1 MEFRWNRI
9 CVWVFA
15 LWPSVVAADGVIL
28 NGISSRSLGR
38 GGTNIAHRDNGA
50 ILFDNPAAMTRI
62 DGDGLFDVGGNL
74 LISDFRYADPD
85 NPRSRSTELTP
96 LPQIAAIRRTRDG
109 IWAFGLGVFTP
120 AGFTTSHTLQRSAPH
135 PLAGEHQSESF
146 GALVKI
152 LPGIAWQPTDRLSVG
167 GTLGVGISRA
177 ELEGPYFL
185 QGPSLPGTPTVMDL
199 RGTGAALIYSV
210 GLQYELTDRTTLGLT
225 YQSESR
231 FILDGRADVEVP
243 GLGQTRYD
251 ADVRIVWPRSLGGGV
266 RHQVTSRQTFSADVI
281 WYNWSSAFDE
291 FEITLTDS
299 SNMFFPDVDERFPLN
314 WRDTVSVRLGYEW
327 DLYDA
332 GIFRLG
338 YVYHRNPIPRT
349 TLTPF
354 IPATMEHGVS
364 TGYGFRIHDW
374 DVDFSY
380 MFVFGREQRV
390 GTSGL
395 VGGDFDNSRNRGGAH
410 AISVSLIRSF

>member
-1 MEFRWNRI
+1 MGSRLKRI
-9 CVWVFA
+9 WILVFA
-15 LWPSVVAADGVIL
+15 CCPSVVLADGVIL
-28 NGISSRSLGR
+28 NGLSARSLGR

-62 DGDGLFDVGGNL
+62 DGDGLFDVGGNI

-85 NPRSRSTELTP
+85 NPRSRSTEVTP

-109 IWAFGLGVFTP
+109 VWAFGLGVFTP
-120 AGFTTSHTLQRSAPH
+120 AGFTTSHTLQRAAPH
-135 PLAGEHQSESF
+135 PLAGEHQYESF

-185 QGPSLPGTPTVMDL
+185 QSPPLMGTPTVMDL

-231 FILDGRADVEVP
+231 FKLDGRADVEVP
-243 GLGQTRYD
+243 GMGQTRYD
-251 ADVRIVWPRSLGGGV
+251 ADARITWPRSLGGGV
-266 RHQVTSRQTFSADVI
+266 RHQVTPRQVFSADVI

-299 SNMFFPDVDERFPLN
+299 PMMFPDIDERFPLN

-327 DLYDA
+327 DLKEA

-338 YVYHRNPIPRT
+338 YVYHRNPIPRG

-354 IPATMEHGVS
+354 IPATMSHGVS
-364 TGYGFRIHDW
+364 TGYGFRFHDW
-374 DVDFSY
+374 EVDLSY
-380 MFVFGREQRV
+380 MFVFGPERRV
-390 GTSGL
+390 GTSDL
-395 VGGDFDNSRNRGGAH
+395 IGGDFDNSRNRGGVH
-410 AISVSLIRSF
+410 AISASLIKYF